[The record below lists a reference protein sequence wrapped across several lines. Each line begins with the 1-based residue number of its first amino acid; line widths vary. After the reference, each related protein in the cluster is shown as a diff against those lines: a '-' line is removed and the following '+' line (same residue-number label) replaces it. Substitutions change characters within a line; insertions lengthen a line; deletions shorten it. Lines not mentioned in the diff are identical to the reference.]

1 MGLDSVLATGEYTLF
16 APSNDAVSAFTGSIT
31 SDVLTYHVVEGTYL
45 STDVPTSDTVLTTVN
60 GDTITVM
67 RDSATGVVTVTDA
80 AGRMASVTSA
90 NIAGT
95 NGVVHIIDDVLE
107 FRDVV
112 GLASD
117 RSDLTT
123 LVSALGTASLVS
135 TLQGPGPFTV
145 LAPTDEAFAAI
156 TIPSEVSDLTNVLT
170 YHVIGSTVLSTD
182 LTSGLVATT
191 LQTETVTAQIDAGV
205 FFYDSNGRMGQVTV
219 ADIVGTNG
227 VIHVIDAV
235 LLPGG
240 TVDDI
245 TGNIAD
251 LSSLDGALEANSLD
265 SVLADTTAS
274 YTLFAPSNTAVADFT
289 GSITSDVLTYHVI
302 GEKYFAADMPTN
314 DTELTTVNG
323 EILTV
328 VRDAE
333 GGVTVTDFD
342 GRMGMVTMANIAG
355 VNGVV
360 HVIDIVLSPDDL
372 TTSSPTM
379 EPTPSPTF
387 DDSKAHAINALFA
400 AASVAIFAVLF

>member
-1 MGLDSVLATGEYTLF
+1 
-16 APSNDAVSAFTGSIT
+16 
-31 SDVLTYHVVEGTYL
+31 
-45 STDVPTSDTVLTTVN
+45 
-60 GDTITVM
+60 
-67 RDSATGVVTVTDA
+67 
-80 AGRMASVTSA
+80 
-90 NIAGT
+90 
-95 NGVVHIIDDVLE
+95 
-107 FRDVV
+107 
-112 GLASD
+112 
-117 RSDLTT
+117 
-123 LVSALGTASLVS
+123 
-135 TLQGPGPFTV
+135 LQGPGPFTV
-145 LAPTDEAFAAI
+145 LAPTDAAFDLI

-191 LQTETVTAQIDAGV
+191 LQTETVTAQINAGV

-219 ADIVGTNG
+219 EDIVGTNG

-265 SVLADTTAS
+265 SVLADTTGT

-289 GSITSDVLTYHVI
+289 GTITSDVLTYHVI
-302 GEKYFAADMPTN
+302 ATKYLSTDVPTN
-314 DTELTTVNG
+314 ETELTTVNG

-328 VRDAE
+328 VRDSE

-342 GRMGMVTMANIAG
+342 GRMGMVTIANIAG

-387 DDSKAHAINALFA
+387 DDSKANAINALFA